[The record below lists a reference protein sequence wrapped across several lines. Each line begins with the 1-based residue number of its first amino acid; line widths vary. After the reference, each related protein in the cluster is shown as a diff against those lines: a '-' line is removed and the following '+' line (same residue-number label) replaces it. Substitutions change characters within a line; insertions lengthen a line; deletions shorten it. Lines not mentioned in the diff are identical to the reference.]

1 MTTSNG
7 DSGIYQAML
16 PKERRAVGVIALVAM
31 CRMFG
36 LFAMLPVLAIYAA
49 SLEGATP
56 LLIGF
61 TVGAYGLTQ
70 AFLQIPFAMLS
81 DRIGRLPVI
90 LLGLALFAA
99 GSVFAG
105 MSETISGVVV
115 GRLLQGAGAISATL
129 MALMADATR
138 EEARTQ
144 SMAILGIGIGTA
156 FLLALIL
163 GPIIAKYSGVRF
175 LFWIAAILAAVAA
188 VLLSLMPA
196 GIQRPKAGPGL
207 GLSAALRPDL
217 LRLDCYA
224 FVLHALLTASFVA
237 LPFLL
242 RNRLGLDLGD
252 HWKIYVG
259 ALILSLAG
267 TVPLIIADDRQ
278 GRQGT
283 IGLSVGL
290 LLTGLLILAFAGV
303 AVMPVFIALAIFFAG
318 FNFLE
323 AGLPAR
329 LSILADGELRGA
341 SLGVFSSSQFL
352 GAFAG
357 GLIGGR
363 FLAGGQPS
371 QVFIVCASMALLWL
385 IIHRFSG
392 SGQEQQEQ
400 A

>member
-1 MTTSNG
+1 
-7 DSGIYQAML
+7 ML

-36 LFAMLPVLAIYAA
+36 LFALLPVLAIYVAD
-49 SLEGATP
+49 LDGATP
-56 LLIGF
+56 LLIGLA
-61 TVGAYGLTQ
+61 VGAYGLTQ
-70 AFLQIPFAMLS
+70 ASLQIPFGLLS

-90 LLGLALFAA
+90 MLGLALFAA
-99 GSVFAG
+99 GSILAG
-105 MSETISGVVV
+105 LSDTVSGVIA
-115 GRLLQGAGAISATL
+115 GRFLQGAGAISATL
-129 MALMADATR
+129 TALMADATR
-138 EEARTQ
+138 EEVRTRT
-144 SMAILGIGIGTA
+144 MAVLGIGIGTS
-156 FLLALIL
+156 FLLALII
-163 GPIIAKYSGVRF
+163 GPIVAGQSGVRS
-175 LFWIAAILAAVAA
+175 LFWIAAMLAAVAA
-188 VLLSLMPA
+188 VLMLLMPA
-196 GIQRPKAGPGL
+196 GIERPKARSGL
-207 GLSAALRPDL
+207 PLSAALRPDL
-217 LRLDCYA
+217 LRLDFYV

-237 LPFLL
+237 LPFLI
-242 RNRLGLDLGD
+242 RNRLDLVLAD

-267 TVPLIIADDRQ
+267 TVPLIIADDRR
-278 GRQGT
+278 GGQGT
-283 IGLSVGL
+283 IGLSVVL
-290 LLTGLLILAFAGV
+290 LLTGLLILAFAAV

-371 QVFIVCASMALLWL
+371 QVFIACASMALLWL
-385 IIHRFSG
+385 LIHQFSG
-392 SGQEQQEQ
+392 SGQEQREK

>member
-1 MTTSNG
+1 MNTRNEYRG
-7 DSGIYQAML
+7 VLDAML
-16 PKERRAVGVIALVAM
+16 PNERRAVVVIALVAM

-36 LFAMLPVLAIYAA
+36 LFALLPVLSIFAA
-49 SLEGATP
+49 NLEGSTP
-56 LLIGF
+56 MLIGF
-61 TVGAYGLTQ
+61 AVGAYGLTQ
-70 AFLQIPFAMLS
+70 ASLQIPFGLLS
-81 DRIGRLPVI
+81 DRVGRLPVI

-99 GSVFAG
+99 GSVLAG
-105 MSETISGVVV
+105 QSETISGVIA

-129 MALMADATR
+129 TALMADATR
-138 EEARTQ
+138 DEVRTRT
-144 SMAILGIGIGTA
+144 MAVLGIGIGMS
-156 FLLALIL
+156 FLLALII
-163 GPIIAKYSGVRF
+163 GPIIAGQSGVRS

-188 VLLSLMPA
+188 GLLLLLPR
-196 GIQRPKAGPGL
+196 GIARPTVRSDL
-207 GLSAALRPDL
+207 QFSAALRPEL
-217 LRLDCYA
+217 LRLDIYV

-242 RNRLGLDLGD
+242 RNRLDLALAD

-259 ALILSLAG
+259 ALVLSLAG
-267 TVPLIIADDRQ
+267 TVPLILSDDRRG
-278 GRQGT
+278 GRET

-290 LLTGLLILAFAGV
+290 LLTGLLIMAFAGV
-303 AVMPVFIALAIFFAG
+303 AVMPVLVALALFFAG

-371 QVFIVCASMALLWL
+371 QVFIACASLAFVWL
-385 IIHRFSG
+385 VLHQFLG
-392 SGQEQQEQ
+392 PGQDLNEKL
-400 A
+400 